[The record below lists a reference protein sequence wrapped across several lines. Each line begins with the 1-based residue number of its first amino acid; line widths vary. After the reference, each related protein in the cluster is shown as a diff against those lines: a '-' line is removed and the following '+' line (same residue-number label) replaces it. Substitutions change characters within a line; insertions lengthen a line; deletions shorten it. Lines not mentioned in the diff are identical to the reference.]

1 MGIKEFCDTAK
12 LEELVVNFS
21 KATKAT
27 AAIVDT
33 EGKNIYNSI
42 NVKDPDYSMPVTLED
57 GTELGKV
64 LLKLDEANE
73 DSEAAEAIAKMIS
86 DLVNLFVRESYA
98 SKYNKEFV
106 SDLKEG
112 IKKAADEIEI
122 ANESAKQIGVF
133 SSRQKM
139 LALNASI
146 EAARAGEAG
155 RGFSVVAIQVEKLA
169 QSLAETSVTI
179 TGALDNVTE
188 TIENLNK

>member
-12 LEELVVNFS
+12 LEELVANFS
-21 KATKAT
+21 KATKT
-27 AAIVDT
+27 QAAVVDT

-42 NVKDPDYSMPVTLED
+42 NVKAPDYSMPVTLED

-73 DSEAAEAIAKMIS
+73 DSEAKEAIAKMLS
-86 DLVNLFVRESYA
+86 DLVNLFVRESHA

-112 IKKAADEIEI
+112 IKAADEIEV

-179 TGALDNVTE
+179 TGALDNITE

>member
-12 LEELVVNFS
+12 LEELVANFS
-21 KATKAT
+21 KATKT
-27 AAIVDT
+27 QAAVVDT

-42 NVKDPDYSMPVTLED
+42 NVKAPDYSIPVTLED

-64 LLKLDEANE
+64 LLKLDEAND
-73 DSEAAEAIAKMIS
+73 DSEAKEAIAKMLS
-86 DLVNLFVRESYA
+86 DLVNLFVRESHA

-112 IKKAADEIEI
+112 IKKAADEIEV

-179 TGALDNVTE
+179 T
-188 TIENLNK
+188 

>member
-12 LEELVVNFS
+12 LEELVANFF
-21 KATKAT
+21 KDTKTQVAV
-27 AAIVDT
+27 VDT

-42 NVKDPDYSMPVTLED
+42 NVKTPDYSMPVTLED

-73 DSEAAEAIAKMIS
+73 DSEAKEAIAKMLS
-86 DLVNLFVRESYA
+86 DLVNLFVRESHA

-112 IKKAADEIEI
+112 IKKAADEIEV

-179 TGALDNVTE
+179 TGALDNITE

>member
-1 MGIKEFCDTAK
+1 MGIKEFCDIAK
-12 LEELVVNFS
+12 LEELVTNFS
-21 KATKAT
+21 KATKAQV
-27 AAIVDT
+27 AIVDT

-42 NVKDPDYSMPVTLED
+42 NVKDSDFSLPITLED
-57 GTELGKV
+57 GTDLGKV
-64 LLKLDEANE
+64 MLKLDDENN
-73 DSEAAEAIAKMIS
+73 DSEAVSKMLS
-86 DLVNLFVRESYA
+86 DLVNLFVRESYV

-112 IKKAADEIEI
+112 IKKAADEIEV

-179 TGALDNVTE
+179 TGALDNITE